1 MENMGIKANMKDYRL
16 ASWYCGKKVFVT
28 GHTGFKGAWLTLWLL
43 SLGAEVAG
51 YSLAPPTEPSLF
63 NDLGLAERIRHIVG
77 DVRDGGKLARALHDF
92 EPEIVFHL
100 AAQALVRV
108 SYREPV
114 ENFET
119 NVMGTVHFLDAVKKA
134 PSVRAAIV
142 VTSDKCYENREW
154 VYAYRE
160 NDAMGG
166 YDPYSASKGCAELV
180 AAAYRNSFFQG
191 EGAGIA
197 SARAGN
203 VIGGG
208 DWALDRLVP
217 DCIRALTKGE
227 TIILRNPQAT
237 RPWQHVLEPLSGY
250 LTLAHYLA
258 QDKQR
263 YASGWN
269 FGPADADVLSV
280 LDVVRQVIAL
290 WGAGAYEVR
299 SQGEPHEA
307 QLLRLEIAQARAHLH
322 WKPVYSAAEAIQE
335 SVRWYRARHEGAPL
349 ADLSLAQI
357 ARYVQ
362 AAQAGGLCWAEWV
375 S

>member
-1 MENMGIKANMKDYRL
+1 MEDYRL
-16 ASWYCGKKVFVT
+16 ASWYRGKKVFVT

-51 YSLAPPTEPSLF
+51 YSLGPPTDPALF
-63 NDLGLAERIRHIVG
+63 SDLHIKDRIRHTPG
-77 DVRDGGKLARALHDF
+77 DVRDGENLTRALLDF

-114 ENFET
+114 ESFET
-119 NVMGTVHFLDAVKKA
+119 NIMGTARFLEAVRKV
-134 PSVRAAIV
+134 PSVQAAVV

-180 AAAYRNSFFQG
+180 TAAYRNSFFRE

-217 DCIRALTKGE
+217 DCIRALSKGE

-250 LTLAHYLA
+250 LTLAWRLA

-280 LDVVRQVIAL
+280 LDVVKQVIAL
-290 WGAGAYEVR
+290 WGQGGYEVR

-307 QLLRLEIAQARAHLH
+307 QLLRLDIGRARTLLQ
-322 WKPVYSAAEAIQE
+322 WKPVYSAALAIQE
-335 SVRWYRARHEGAPL
+335 SVRWYRAREEAYSSLPEFT
-349 ADLSLAQI
+349 LAQI
-357 ARYVQ
+357 ERYVQ
-362 AAQAGGLCWAEWV
+362 AAQTNGLFWAECV